1 MEKEGG
7 FCEGVIDST
16 EGTYKF
22 CLICWKKLCNQN
34 GAEISLL
41 SMMFISFSYKGD
53 KVTVKIGKEGSKE
66 SMKKVLKKDQVS
78 YWNMQFSRP
87 KIFSIIIYE

>member
-16 EGTYKF
+16 EGTSEF
-22 CLICWKKLCNQN
+22 SLI
-34 GAEISLL
+34 LL
-41 SMMFISFSYKGD
+41 GILQYLTEVSILSIIFISFSYKGD

-78 YWNMQFSRP
+78 YANMQLSRP
-87 KIFSIIIYE
+87 KILSRLHS

>member
-16 EGTYKF
+16 EGTNEF
-22 CLICWKKLCNQN
+22 PLI
-34 GAEISLL
+34 LL
-41 SMMFISFSYKGD
+41 GIFHSQYHTEVSILSIIFISFSYKGD

-78 YWNMQFSRP
+78 YANMQSSSPMILF
-87 KIFSIIIYE
+87 

>member
-1 MEKEGG
+1 MA
-7 FCEGVIDST
+7 
-16 EGTYKF
+16 
-22 CLICWKKLCNQN
+22 LIN
-34 GAEISLL
+34 
-41 SMMFISFSYKGD
+41 ISFSNKGD

-87 KIFSIIIYE
+87 KIFSINRSCIIYE